1 MAAAEGGREGEK
13 RGGRW
18 LTVGY
23 ASELSGAELRWR
35 YTVGGVDDGNGQGE
49 GGGAK
54 WLAGAITRGGIR
66 EGGGFMLLGV
76 GHSEWATWGGGGEK
90 RRLTGGTAG
99 ANMRA
104 RHTGKRFGTER
115 RVRESQQIKS
125 TIYYKIYAL

>member
-76 GHSEWATWGGGGEK
+76 GHSEWATWGGGEKEADRWDRGGERASAPHGK
-90 RRLTGGTAG
+90 TVWDGTQ
-99 ANMRA
+99 
-104 RHTGKRFGTER
+104 GT
-115 RVRESQQIKS
+115 
-125 TIYYKIYAL
+125 